1 MSVINRRISRIGN
14 TLQDRCAAAIS
25 QWDNLEDPADI
36 EDAVMEFLPKAGCR
50 AREES
55 TLYARTCAMCA
66 RACPRGVTRDK

>member
-36 EDAVMEFLPKAGCR
+36 EDAVMEFLPKAEPLRSEAVDTLAKVGRVR
-50 AREES
+50 A
-55 TLYARTCAMCA
+55 A
-66 RACPRGVTRDK
+66 